1 MITPIQCF
9 IGQVVILLDM
19 VSYMCIIISYNKKQ
33 KANKG
38 IGYSKLFDVHSINDI

>member
-1 MITPIQCF
+1 MFYRTSSNF
-9 IGQVVILLDM
+9 IGM